1 MGCRKNMYS
10 QVEGFVQCEM
20 TVNFYETTQCNI
32 PKDSHLHT
40 SVMRTGKLRVEIG
53 CACGAD

>member
-1 MGCRKNMYS
+1 MYS

-20 TVNFYETTQCNI
+20 AVNFYETTQCNI

-40 SVMRTGKLRVEIG
+40 SVMRTGKLRVEIR